1 MIRRDLV
8 IYRNFVAAGRHW
20 RRPSFAAHSPWKEPR
35 LSAPSASHA
44 SNPAIAIPAG
54 FRLSVVIPAYNERD
68 TIEPIVERVRQ
79 CGVPVEIIVVDD
91 GSRDGTREKLRAM
104 EKAAAGVASGTGT
117 DASGGARAG
126 TGTGA
131 GSGTGSGSPDYPLR
145 VVFHERNQGKGA
157 AVRTGMLKA
166 TGNVVVIQDA
176 DLEYDPGE
184 FPRLLRPILEDRAD
198 IVYGSRFLAGDRSV
212 SPAWHRHGNGFLTRL
227 SNLRTRLKLTDVE
240 TCYKMFR
247 RELIQP
253 IAATLREKGFGI
265 ELEITAKCARL
276 PGVRF
281 LELPISYARRSY
293 AEGKKIGMKDAF
305 WALWCI
311 ARY

>member
-1 MIRRDLV
+1 MPGLCGRTVRRH
-8 IYRNFVAAGRHW
+8 VAEESPLTESSTSTESIEKFAV
-20 RRPSFAAHSPWKEPR
+20 PS
-35 LSAPSASHA
+35 
-44 SNPAIAIPAG
+44 G
-54 FRLSVVIPAYNERD
+54 FRLSVVIPAYNERE
-68 TIEPIVERVRQ
+68 TIEAIVERVRR

-91 GSRDGTREKLRAM
+91 GSTDGTREKLRAM
-104 EKAAAGVASGTGT
+104 EQASLLDGSAGKS
-117 DASGGARAG
+117 
-126 TGTGA
+126 
-131 GSGTGSGSPDYPLR
+131 LR

-157 AVRTGMLKA
+157 AVRTGMLQA
-166 TGNVVVIQDA
+166 TGDVLVIQDA

-184 FPRLLRPILEDRAD
+184 FPKLLRPLLENRAD
-198 IVYGSRFLAGDRSV
+198 IVYGSRFLAGDTTV

-265 ELEITAKCARL
+265 ELEITAKCSRL

-305 WALWCI
+305 WALYCI

>member
-1 MIRRDLV
+1 L
-8 IYRNFVAAGRHW
+8 
-20 RRPSFAAHSPWKEPR
+20 PQ
-35 LSAPSASHA
+35 PSASSA
-44 SNPAIAIPAG
+44 SSEPLALPAG

-91 GSRDGTREKLRAM
+91 GSKDGTREKLRAM
-104 EKAAAGVASGTGT
+104 EQAPAAADQA
-117 DASGGARAG
+117 AG
-126 TGTGA
+126 T
-131 GSGTGSGSPDYPLR
+131 LR

-157 AVRTGMLKA
+157 AVRTGMLEA
-166 TGNVVVIQDA
+166 TGDVVVIQDA
-176 DLEYDPGE
+176 DLEYDPSE
-184 FPRLLRPILEDRAD
+184 FPRLLRPLLEDRAD

-247 RELIQP
+247 RGIIQP

-265 ELEITAKCARL
+265 ELEVTAKCARL

>member
-1 MIRRDLV
+1 V
-8 IYRNFVAAGRHW
+8 GATTVGGTT
-20 RRPSFAAHSPWKEPR
+20 
-35 LSAPSASHA
+35 AS
-44 SNPAIAIPAG
+44 
-54 FRLSVVIPAYNERD
+54 
-68 TIEPIVERVRQ
+68 
-79 CGVPVEIIVVDD
+79 
-91 GSRDGTREKLRAM
+91 
-104 EKAAAGVASGTGT
+104 
-117 DASGGARAG
+117 
-126 TGTGA
+126 
-131 GSGTGSGSPDYPLR
+131 PLR
-145 VVFHERNQGKGA
+145 IVFHERNQGKGA
-157 AVRTGMLKA
+157 AVRTGLLQA
-166 TGNVVVIQDA
+166 TGQVVVIQDA
-176 DLEYDPGE
+176 DLEYDPRE
-184 FPRLLRPILEDRAD
+184 FSKLLEPLLEGRAD
-198 IVYGSRFLAGDRSV
+198 IVYGSRFLAGDRTV

-293 AEGKKIGMKDAF
+293 AEGKKIGMKDGF